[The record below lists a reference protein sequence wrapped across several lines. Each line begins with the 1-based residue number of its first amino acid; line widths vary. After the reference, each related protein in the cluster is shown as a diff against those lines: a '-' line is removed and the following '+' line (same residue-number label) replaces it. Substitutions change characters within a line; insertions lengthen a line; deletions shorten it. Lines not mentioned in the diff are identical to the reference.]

1 MHCYLMYIY
10 IVLEC
15 AIYRQHLYNVLLNL
29 LPYVV
34 CGNAILAHT
43 ERETNNNLICQWYII
58 YEGSGEVLGKGQFVS
73 RSNNVNDFSNLCKCM
88 ACTSNSLNQPPP
100 VIESGEVIVNV
111 VGCVRISTLTQT
123 Y

>member
-1 MHCYLMYIY
+1 M
-10 IVLEC
+10 LEC
-15 AIYRQHLYNVLLNL
+15 VIYRQHLYNVLLNL

-34 CGNAILAHT
+34 CGNAILAYT

-58 YEGSGEVLGKGQFVS
+58 YESSGEVLEGA
-73 RSNNVNDFSNLCKCM
+73 NLFHAATTSTILAICKCM
-88 ACTSNSLNQPPP
+88 ACASNSLNQPPP